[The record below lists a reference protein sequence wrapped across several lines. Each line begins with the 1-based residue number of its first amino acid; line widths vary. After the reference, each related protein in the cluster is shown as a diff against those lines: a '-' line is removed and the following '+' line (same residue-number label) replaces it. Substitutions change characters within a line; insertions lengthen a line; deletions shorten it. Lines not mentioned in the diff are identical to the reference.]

1 MATRKSGGRKPAAKR
16 SGAKKTATRKST
28 SKSTARKST
37 AKSTRKSASKST
49 ARKSTAKSTRKSAS
63 KSTARKSTA
72 RKTTRTKRAPSAAFM
87 KPMQPSEELGAVIGS
102 RPMPRTEVTKKLWAY
117 IKKNDLQDQKNRRQI
132 NADDRLRPVFGG
144 KRQVSMFE
152 MTRLVND
159 HLENT

>member
-1 MATRKSGGRKPAAKR
+1 
-16 SGAKKTATRKST
+16 
-28 SKSTARKST
+28 
-37 AKSTRKSASKST
+37 
-49 ARKSTAKSTRKSAS
+49 
-63 KSTARKSTA
+63 
-72 RKTTRTKRAPSAAFM
+72 M
-87 KPMQPSEELGAVIGS
+87 KPMQPSEELGAVIGN
-102 RPMPRTEVTKKLWAY
+102 RAMPRTEVTKKLWAY